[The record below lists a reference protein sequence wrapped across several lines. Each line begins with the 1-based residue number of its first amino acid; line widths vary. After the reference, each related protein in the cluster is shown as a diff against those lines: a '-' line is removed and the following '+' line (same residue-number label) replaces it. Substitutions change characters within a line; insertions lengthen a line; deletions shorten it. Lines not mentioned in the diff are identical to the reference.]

1 MSHENILVVE
11 DDVAIQDMLEFSLIS
26 EDYHLHQA
34 TDIKSAW
41 QIVETRNLDLVLL
54 DWMLP
59 DGSGVDLLR
68 RIKKQYSALPI
79 IMLTARVEEEDKVHG
94 LDTGADDYMT
104 KPFSVNELKSRI
116 RAVLRRHQTKEQPI
130 MISGLLL
137 DPTSQRVTH
146 DNETLNLSPTEF
158 RLLHYFMLHVDRVF
172 SRGQLLDQV
181 WGNQVYVEER
191 TVDVHIRR
199 LRKILEPYSLAELVQ
214 TVHGRGYRFSVIK

>member
-11 DDVAIQDMLEFSLIS
+11 DDVAIQDMLEFSLTS
-26 EDYHLHQA
+26 EDYHLRQA

-41 QIVETRNLDLVLL
+41 QIIESRNLDLVLL

-79 IMLTARVEEEDKVHG
+79 IMLTARVEEEDKVLG

-116 RAVLRRHQTKEQPI
+116 RAVLRRHQTKDQAI

-137 DPTSQRVTH
+137 DPNSQRVTH
-146 DNETLNLSPTEF
+146 ADETLNLSPTEF

-181 WGNQVYVEER
+181 WGDQVYVEER